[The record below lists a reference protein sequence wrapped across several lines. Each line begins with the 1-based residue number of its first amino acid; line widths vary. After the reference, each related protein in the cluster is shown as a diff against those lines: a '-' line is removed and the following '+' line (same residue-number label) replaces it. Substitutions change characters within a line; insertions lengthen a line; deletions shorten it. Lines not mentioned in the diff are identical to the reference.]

1 MLDSGFITPSTSPY
15 SSPVLLVKKKDG
27 TWRFCVGFHIILPQ
41 KLWEIHFGFP
51 RLNNSPRGRLIVIA
65 YIKAFVGRRIF
76 HQILMKPSDSSKTA
90 FRTHNG
96 HFEFRV
102 MPFGLCNPP
111 STFQAT
117 MNNLFRPHLRRFII
131 VFFDDILV
139 YSSTLEDH
147 ILHLEIAFK
156 LLLDNKFHLKG
167 SKCHIGQQSIQ
178 YLGHVVSAA
187 GVTPDPIKVQA
198 IIDWPIPSNLKSLR
212 GFLGLTGFYRR
223 FVKRYAAI
231 ASSLT
236 DLLKKDSF
244 LWTDHATVAFNALKT
259 AITSAPVLALPN
271 FDSVFAVQTDAS
283 GTGMGA
289 VLSQQ
294 GHPIAFFSKQFC
306 PKLRNSSA
314 YIRELCAITSAVQK
328 WRQYLLGRHFIIY
341 TNQQS
346 IKDLLS
352 QTALT
357 PDQQS
362 YLTKLLGFDFEIH
375 YKPGRSNTV
384 ADALSRILPETH
396 SFFII
401 SITQMDF
408 LADLKRCLSRDNAF
422 LDLKERLLQAPSSFP
437 DFSIH
442 QDLILHK
449 GKIWLPR
456 SCSMIQLLL
465 HEFHSTPLAGHPG
478 VTRTLAKLQANFF
491 WENMRKDVLTFV
503 AQCTTCQQTKVPTQ
517 RPLGLLQPIPPPSRC
532 WEDLSLDFI
541 IGLPPYQGHTTILVV
556 VDRFSKGAHF
566 GMLPRSFTAAKVAD
580 LFTHMVCKLHGLPRS
595 LISDRDPIFLS
606 QFWREL
612 FRLSGTKLRMSTA
625 YHPQTDGQT
634 EVTNKILQQYLR
646 CFVHHRPSLWG
657 KLLPW
662 AEWCFNTSL
671 NSSTGYTPF
680 EVMFGR
686 PPPSIPQI
694 LNTETTNAAAHFE
707 VHSREEIMTK
717 LHSNLL
723 KAQENMKHWAD
734 SHRRD
739 LSFDVGDWVYVRLRP
754 RRQSSVT
761 GQYLGKLQ
769 KRFFGPF
776 RVLEKIGA
784 VAYRLDLPPSAKI
797 HNVFHISLLRPHQG
811 PLPSPPPL
819 NLPPEIEDNQPI
831 LTPVAILNWKMSSD
845 TPNPQQL
852 VLIQWEGL
860 PLEEASW
867 EPWSQ
872 IQAQFHLEDKVTLDG
887 EGDVRPIT
895 DTTNVEPSIENQ
907 HAQESLETG
916 TRTQRIRNKPFWLK
930 DYVTN

>member
-1 MLDSGFITPSTSPY
+1 
-15 SSPVLLVKKKDG
+15 
-27 TWRFCVGFHIILPQ
+27 
-41 KLWEIHFGFP
+41 
-51 RLNNSPRGRLIVIA
+51 
-65 YIKAFVGRRIF
+65 
-76 HQILMKPSDSSKTA
+76 
-90 FRTHNG
+90 
-96 HFEFRV
+96 
-102 MPFGLCNPP
+102 
-111 STFQAT
+111 
-117 MNNLFRPHLRRFII
+117 
-131 VFFDDILV
+131 
-139 YSSTLEDH
+139 
-147 ILHLEIAFK
+147 
-156 LLLDNKFHLKG
+156 
-167 SKCHIGQQSIQ
+167 
-178 YLGHVVSAA
+178 
-187 GVTPDPIKVQA
+187 
-198 IIDWPIPSNLKSLR
+198 
-212 GFLGLTGFYRR
+212 
-223 FVKRYAAI
+223 
-231 ASSLT
+231 
-236 DLLKKDSF
+236 
-244 LWTDHATVAFNALKT
+244 
-259 AITSAPVLALPN
+259 
-271 FDSVFAVQTDAS
+271 
-283 GTGMGA
+283 
-289 VLSQQ
+289 
-294 GHPIAFFSKQFC
+294 
-306 PKLRNSSA
+306 
-314 YIRELCAITSAVQK
+314 
-328 WRQYLLGRHFIIY
+328 
-341 TNQQS
+341 
-346 IKDLLS
+346 
-352 QTALT
+352 
-357 PDQQS
+357 
-362 YLTKLLGFDFEIH
+362 
-375 YKPGRSNTV
+375 
-384 ADALSRILPETH
+384 
-396 SFFII
+396 
-401 SITQMDF
+401 
-408 LADLKRCLSRDNAF
+408 
-422 LDLKERLLQAPSSFP
+422 
-437 DFSIH
+437 
-442 QDLILHK
+442 
-449 GKIWLPR
+449 
-456 SCSMIQLLL
+456 MIQLLL

-634 EVTNKILQQYLR
+634 
-646 CFVHHRPSLWG
+646 
-657 KLLPW
+657 
-662 AEWCFNTSL
+662 EWCFNTSL